1 MAKNALRP
9 RPNATHASASRGHV
23 KPAPAGIDNRWQSAA
38 FFRDTSSSFRF
49 RRPLALDGEIHLS
62 GARSAR
68 RPPRAELAGRSRGET
83 VASPRVPPRVS
94 RKARSRRERTAGA
107 VAWALL
113 PSLRPRDDMTDA
125 NRGFV
130 KLWANKKERQQYGA
144 SLLGGCRERS
154 ERLAERT
161 ARGTAPISRASR
173 D

>member
-1 MAKNALRP
+1 
-9 RPNATHASASRGHV
+9 
-23 KPAPAGIDNRWQSAA
+23 
-38 FFRDTSSSFRF
+38 
-49 RRPLALDGEIHLS
+49 
-62 GARSAR
+62 
-68 RPPRAELAGRSRGET
+68 
-83 VASPRVPPRVS
+83 
-94 RKARSRRERTAGA
+94 
-107 VAWALL
+107 L

-161 ARGTAPISRASR
+161 ARGIAPISRASR